1 MLIIL
6 QTMQQ
11 TILKENTI
19 NSNYK
24 ELCQACGLPNI
35 ICICDKVEKI
45 SLKNK
50 VSVIIP
56 YIERHK
62 SSNTGGLVKAVLS
75 NSEVFIRGEKNKLFN
90 PDNVIKNNYQ
100 NLILYTGGRELTHE
114 YITSF
119 NKPVN
124 LIVPDGTWTT
134 APRIVV
140 REPKFHK
147 IPKVSLFNP
156 PKSQYKLRKHPNPY
170 YISTFE
176 AILYSLEIIENNHD
190 LKEKLLC
197 YFLMKIDNLLWLAG
211 KLPPEKVR
219 GGISPKAIL
228 WKEGKF

>member
-1 MLIIL
+1 
-6 QTMQQ
+6 MQRI
-11 TILKENTI
+11 ILKENII

-24 ELCQACGLPNI
+24 KLCPNCGLPNI
-35 ICICDKVEKI
+35 ICICNKIKQI
-45 SLKNK
+45 SLQNK

-75 NSEVFIRGEKNKLFN
+75 NSEVFIRGEKNKIFN
-90 PDNVIKNNYQ
+90 PNNVIEKNYQ
-100 NLILYTGGRELTHE
+100 NLILYTGGRELTSE
-114 YITSF
+114 YINSF
-119 NKPVN
+119 DKPIN

-147 IPKVSLFNP
+147 IPKVSLLNP

-176 AILYSLEIIENNHD
+176 AILYSLEIIENNHK
-190 LKEKLLC
+190 LKDELLY

-211 KLPPEKVR
+211 KLPSNEVR
-219 GGISPKAIL
+219 GGISEEAIN
-228 WKEGKF
+228 WKNG

>member
-1 MLIIL
+1 
-6 QTMQQ
+6 MQRI
-11 TILKENTI
+11 ILKENII

-24 ELCQACGLPNI
+24 KLCPNCGLPNI
-35 ICICDKVEKI
+35 ICICNKIKQI
-45 SLKNK
+45 SLQNK

-75 NSEVFIRGEKNKLFN
+75 NSQVFIRGEKNKIFN
-90 PDNVIKNNYQ
+90 PDNVIEKNYQ
-100 NLILYTGGRELTHE
+100 NLILYTGGRALTRE
-114 YITSF
+114 YINSF
-119 NKPVN
+119 DKPIN

-147 IPKVSLFNP
+147 IPKVSLLNP

-176 AILYSLEIIENNHD
+176 AILYSLEIIENNHK
-190 LKEKLLC
+190 LKDELLY

-211 KLPPEKVR
+211 KLPSNKVR
-219 GGISPKAIL
+219 GGISEEAIN
-228 WKEGKF
+228 WKNG

>member
-1 MLIIL
+1 
-6 QTMQQ
+6 MQQ

-19 NSNYK
+19 NSSYK
-24 ELCQACGLPNI
+24 KLCPNCGLPNI
-35 ICICDKVEKI
+35 ICICSKIEQI

-56 YIERHK
+56 HIERHK
-62 SSNTGGLVKAVLS
+62 SSNTGGLVKAVLN

-90 PDNVIKNNYQ
+90 PNNVINQNYQ
-100 NLILYTGGRELTHE
+100 NLILYTGGRGLTTK
-114 YITSF
+114 YINSF
-119 NKPVN
+119 DKPIN

-140 REPKFHK
+140 REPIFHK
-147 IPKVSLFNP
+147 IPKVSLLNP

-176 AILYSLEIIENNHD
+176 AILYSLEIIEDNHE
-190 LKEKLLC
+190 LKNKLLY

-219 GGISPKAIL
+219 GGISSKAIS
-228 WKEGKF
+228 WKENRL

>member
-1 MLIIL
+1 MPLI
-6 QTMQQ
+6 T
-11 TILKENTI
+11 LKENII
-19 NSNYK
+19 NFNYK
-24 ELCQACGLPNI
+24 ELCYNCGLPNI
-35 ICICDKVEKI
+35 ICICDKIEQI

-90 PDNVIKNNYQ
+90 PDKVIKEEYQ

-114 YITSF
+114 YVKSF
-119 NKPVN
+119 DKPIN

-147 IPKVSLFNP
+147 IPKVSLINP

-176 AILYSLEIIENNHD
+176 AILYSLEIIEDNHK
-190 LKEKLLC
+190 LKDKLLY

-211 KLPPEKVR
+211 KLSSDKVR
-219 GGISPKAIL
+219 GGISDKAIL
-228 WKEGKF
+228 WKTGKFI